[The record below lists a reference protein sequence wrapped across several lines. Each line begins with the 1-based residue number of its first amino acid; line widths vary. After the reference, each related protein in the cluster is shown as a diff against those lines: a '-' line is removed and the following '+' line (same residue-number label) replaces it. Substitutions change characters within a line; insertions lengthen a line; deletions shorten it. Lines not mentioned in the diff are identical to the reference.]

1 MRRQQ
6 YTVCGDIPLVRR
18 ETRLM
23 ARKILYGL
31 ASVALISGIA
41 YALAMDP
48 RPCGMDDVSSFCGSG
63 ARRSALVTGLLIALL
78 LGYVGR
84 ALGNHRD

>member
-1 MRRQQ
+1 M
-6 YTVCGDIPLVRR
+6 T
-18 ETRLM
+18 
-23 ARKILYGL
+23 RKILYGL
-31 ASVALISGIA
+31 AALAVISGIA

-63 ARRSALVTGLLIALL
+63 ARRGAVVGGGLVALL
-78 LGYVGR
+78 LGYVGT